1 MPELFVSITSAIDG
15 YSDISKEEDELL
27 ATINTEELLKLD
39 ILKPCISN
47 GKTKTRKSIIERNLK
62 KK

>member
-1 MPELFVSITSAIDG
+1 MLIFIILIIIGFVF
-15 YSDISKEEDELL
+15 LL
-27 ATINTEELLKLD
+27 DK
-39 ILKPCISN
+39 LKPCISN